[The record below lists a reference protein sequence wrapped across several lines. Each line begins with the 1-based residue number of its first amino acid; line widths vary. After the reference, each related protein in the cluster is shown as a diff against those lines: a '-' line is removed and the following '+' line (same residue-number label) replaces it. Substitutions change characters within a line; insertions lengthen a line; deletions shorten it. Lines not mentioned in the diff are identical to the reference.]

1 MSAVTRFAPSP
12 TGFLHIGG
20 ARTAL
25 FSYLVAKNLGGKF
38 LLRIEDTD
46 RERSTQEAVDA
57 IFEGMEWLGLKSDFD
72 SVYQT
77 QRFDRYREVIGQ
89 MLAAGTAYY
98 CYATR
103 EELDAMRAEQMARKE
118 KPRYDGRWRPEA
130 GKTLPEP
137 PAGVPPVVRFKNPV
151 EGEVVLD
158 DLIKGPIVFAN
169 AELDDLIIARADGVP
184 TYNFCVVVDDWDM
197 GITHVIRGDDHV
209 NNTPRQIN
217 ILKALG
223 AEPPAYAH
231 VSMIL
236 GADGAKLSKRH
247 GALGVME
254 YRAMGFLPEALLN
267 YLVRL
272 GWSHGDQELFTRQ
285 EMIEKFDL
293 SKVSSSAARFDMEK
307 AYWVNHQYL
316 KSVDPI
322 VVVPEFEW
330 HLRRMGL
337 DPANGPSLV
346 DVILAQRERCRTLL
360 EMAEK
365 SQFLFTQLETEVP
378 NGTQVISMPSIGPAT
393 TIGTPTIVK
402 LNPKDVAKHLTVA
415 NAELLSDLASELKKL
430 SSWDTPLLL
439 SAINEF
445 ADSRFPPNEIT
456 TAPKVESQKPLH
468 GSPSLG
474 KVAQPLRVAIVG
486 MAVSPPIDQTLAL
499 LGRERT
505 LARLDAAVAWARSRA
520 SA

>member
-1 MSAVTRFAPSP
+1 MTAVTPSVVTRFAPSP

-25 FSYLVAKNLGGKF
+25 FSYLYAKKHGGQF

-46 RERSTQEAVDA
+46 RERSTQAAVDA
-57 IFEGMEWLGLKSDFD
+57 IFEGMSWLGLSGDNPEPI
-72 SVYQT
+72 YQT
-77 QRFDRYREVIGQ
+77 QRFGRYAEVIAQ
-89 MLAAGTAYY
+89 MLEAGTAYRCY
-98 CYATR
+98 CSK
-103 EELDAMRAEQMARKE
+103 EELEQMRNEQMERKE

-130 GKTLPEP
+130 GKILPSP
-137 PAGVPPVVRFKNPV
+137 PDGVDPVIRFRNPA
-151 EGEVVLD
+151 EGQVIID
-158 DLIKGPIVFAN
+158 DLIKGRIVFDN
-169 AELDDLIIARADGVP
+169 AELDDLIIARSDGTP

-223 AEPPAYAH
+223 ATPPAYAH

-236 GADGAKLSKRH
+236 GSDGAKLSKRH

-254 YRAMGFLPEALLN
+254 YRAMGFLPEAMLN

-272 GWSHGDQELFTRQ
+272 GWSHGDQELFTRE
-285 EMIEKFDL
+285 EMIEKFDFDH
-293 SKVSSSAARFDMEK
+293 VSSSPSRFDMEK

-316 KSVDPI
+316 KTAALD

-337 DPANGPSLV
+337 DLANGPRAG

-365 SQFLFTQLETEVP
+365 SHFFYAELSGYDE
-378 NGTQVISMPSIGPAT
+378 
-393 TIGTPTIVK
+393 
-402 LNPKDVAKHLTVA
+402 KDAAKHLTHAAAEILDDLVA
-415 NAELLSDLASELKKL
+415 AL
-430 SSWDTPLLL
+430 SSLL
-439 SAINEF
+439 EW
-445 ADSRFPPNEIT
+445 
-456 TAPKVESQKPLH
+456 TAEAVHQAVHSVAEARQL
-468 GSPSLG
+468 GLG
-474 KVAQPLRVAIVG
+474 KVAQPIRVAVAG
-486 MAVSPPIDQTLAL
+486 MAVSPPIDQTLVL
-499 LGRERT
+499 LGRTRT
-505 LARLDAAVAWARSRA
+505 LERLTAAAAYIRNQS
-520 SA
+520 

>member
-77 QRFDRYREVIGQ
+77 QRFDRYKEVIQQ
-89 MLAAGTAYY
+89 MLEAGTAYHCY
-98 CYATR
+98 CTR
-103 EELDAMRAEQMARKE
+103 EELDALRAEQMARKE
-118 KPRYDGRWRPEA
+118 KPRYDGRWRPEP

-137 PAGVPPVVRFKNPV
+137 PVGIPPVVRFKNPV

-169 AELDDLIIARADGVP
+169 TELDDLIIARADGVP

-223 AEPPAYAH
+223 AETPAYAH

-236 GADGAKLSKRH
+236 GSDGAKLSKRH

-316 KSVDPI
+316 KSVDPE
-322 VVVPEFEW
+322 VVAPEFDW
-330 HLRRMGL
+330 HLRRLGV
-337 DPANGPSLV
+337 DPANGPALV
-346 DVILAQRERCRTLL
+346 DVILSQRERCRTLL

-365 SQFLFTQLETEVP
+365 SAFLYAELTGYNE
-378 NGTQVISMPSIGPAT
+378 
-393 TIGTPTIVK
+393 
-402 LNPKDVAKHLTVA
+402 KDAAKHFNADGINALTGLNEALKALQTWDAPTLHAAV
-415 NAELLSDLASELKKL
+415 NGYAE
-430 SSWDTPLLL
+430 
-439 SAINEF
+439 SAG
-445 ADSRFPPNEIT
+445 
-456 TAPKVESQKPLH
+456 L
-468 GSPSLG
+468 GLG

-520 SA
+520 

>member
-1 MSAVTRFAPSP
+1 MSAVSRFAPSP

-25 FSYLVAKNLGGKF
+25 FSYLVAKRLGGKF

-57 IFEGMEWLGLKSDFD
+57 IFEGMAWLGLKSDFAP
-72 SVYQT
+72 VYQT
-77 QRFDRYREVIGQ
+77 QRFDRYREVIAQ
-89 MLAAGTAYY
+89 MLAAGTAYHCY
-98 CYATR
+98 CTR
-103 EELDAMRAEQMARKE
+103 EELDAMRAEQQARKE

-130 GKTLPEP
+130 GKTLPP
-137 PAGVPPVVRFKNPV
+137 IPDGVPPVVRFRNPV
-151 EGEVVLD
+151 EGDVVLD
-158 DLIKGPIVFAN
+158 DLIKGQITFAN
-169 AELDDLIIARADGVP
+169 HELDDLIIARADGVP

-223 AEPPAYAH
+223 AALPQYAH

-254 YRAMGFLPEALLN
+254 YRTMGFMPEALLN

-272 GWSHGDQELFTRQ
+272 GWSHGDQELFTRD
-285 EMIEKFDL
+285 EMIALFDL

-316 KSVDPI
+316 KVTDPAVI
-322 VVVPEFEW
+322 EPEFDW
-330 HLRRMGL
+330 HLRRLGV
-337 DPANGPSLV
+337 DPANGPALQ
-346 DVILAQRERCRTLL
+346 DVILAQRERCRTLA

-365 SQFLFTQLETEVP
+365 SLFLYADLQGYNE
-378 NGTQVISMPSIGPAT
+378 
-393 TIGTPTIVK
+393 
-402 LNPKDVAKHLTVA
+402 KDAAKHLTDEGQRLL
-415 NAELLSDLASELKKL
+415 AELRAELQL
-430 SSWDTPLLL
+430 VAEWSTAALHE
-439 SAINEF
+439 AVNRF
-445 ADSRFPPNEIT
+445 AEVRG
-456 TAPKVESQKPLH
+456 L
-468 GSPSLG
+468 GLG
-474 KVAQPLRVAIVG
+474 KVAQPIRVAVVG

-505 LARLDAAVAWARSRA
+505 LARLDAAVAWARPRA
-520 SA
+520 QA